1 VITDDTGRNKKM
13 IKDVFVVDASAH
25 SYNLGEDN
33 YAAGRYSRA
42 VVDAFYGAHYGLSP
56 VGYRLPRETF
66 TRDWML
72 EETANLLFVESDYDF
87 ACHHVI
93 PITAFKDG
101 GCSVAKAREAR
112 ARWPGRFQVYAG
124 VDPMFPEQA
133 LDALEQQV
141 EELKPLGLKLYPN
154 SYSVDGAIGWHMDD
168 PEIAFPIFQRALDL
182 GIKVIAIHKAIPL
195 GPVPMDHYRMDDIDA
210 AATAFSDLQF
220 EVVHG
225 GFAFIEETAFQ
236 LARFPNIW
244 VNLETTSNL
253 AVARPAAFERVV
265 AGLIAQA
272 GEAALDRLMWASGCS
287 VLHAEPP
294 LRWFWERFQFSEE
307 VREREGLPEI
317 TEETKRKILGL
328 NFLRMHG
335 LDAKVLA
342 KKIEDDEFAVKRAKG
357 KPAPY
362 ATTHSKGLAA

>member
-1 VITDDTGRNKKM
+1 
-13 IKDVFVVDASAH
+13 
-25 SYNLGEDN
+25 
-33 YAAGRYSRA
+33 
-42 VVDAFYGAHYGLSP
+42 
-56 VGYRLPRETF
+56 
-66 TRDWML
+66 
-72 EETANLLFVESDYDF
+72 
-87 ACHHVI
+87 
-93 PITAFKDG
+93 
-101 GCSVAKAREAR
+101 
-112 ARWPGRFQVYAG
+112 
-124 VDPMFPEQA
+124 MFPEQA

-141 EELKPLGLKLYPN
+141 EELKPVGLKLYPN
-154 SYSVDGAIGWHMDD
+154 SYSVDGVIGWHMDD
-168 PEIAFPIFQRALDL
+168 PGIAFPIFQRALDL

-210 AATAFSDLQF
+210 AAATFSDLQF

-236 LARFPNIW
+236 LARFPNVW

-253 AVARPAAFERVV
+253 AVAKPAAERVM

-307 VREREGLPEI
+307 MREREGPPEI

-328 NFLRMHG
+328 NFLRIHG
-335 LDAKVLA
+335 HVG
-342 KKIEDDEFAVKRAKG
+342 VN
-357 KPAPY
+357 
-362 ATTHSKGLAA
+362 